1 MSRLTKDPKSIQ
13 IRIQDITVPMTPSR
27 IQMYRPANP
36 EITPL
41 RQNKS
46 DIYRHADKEEN
57 IISPFQKDQ
66 FLNEY
71 DNSHIQRRLYG
82 AGDINYGRGSTR
94 QY

>member
-1 MSRLTKDPKSIQ
+1 MSRLTKDPTSLP
-13 IRIQDITVPMTPSR
+13 IRIQDITVPLPQSR
-27 IQMYRPANP
+27 IQLYRPVNP
-36 EITPL
+36 ETTPL

-46 DIYRHADKEEN
+46 DIYRNVEKEAN

-71 DNSHIQRRLYG
+71 DNSHVQRRLYG
-82 AGDINYGRGSTR
+82 GGDTNYGRSTR